1 MLVAGKVHRGRQDS
15 QKHKNHYYY
24 QELAGVTKFEEVESI
39 SYVQRSSLYIISLQ
53 GVKKIAS

>member
-1 MLVAGKVHRGRQDS
+1 MLIAGKVHRGRQDS

-39 SYVQRSSLYIISLQ
+39 SYVDTLYLISLQ
-53 GVKKIAS
+53 GE